1 MDCLWLEDDTAAID
15 AVSAS
20 HLLESPNWLS
30 THDEALD
37 HPVQRTAGQYLGMAL
52 RKHSG
57 NVFARLP
64 ARQTVRHPILKF
76 FNRGDA
82 NTEFDQMQSHGIVSL
97 VVPKKEIEM
106 SNVAKVIELTASSAN
121 SIEEAV
127 ENGIKRADST
137 LDNVEGA
144 WVQDIK
150 CTVKNGKISEWRVNM
165 KVTFLLK

>member
-1 MDCLWLEDDTAAID
+1 
-15 AVSAS
+15 
-20 HLLESPNWLS
+20 
-30 THDEALD
+30 
-37 HPVQRTAGQYLGMAL
+37 
-52 RKHSG
+52 
-57 NVFARLP
+57 
-64 ARQTVRHPILKF
+64 
-76 FNRGDA
+76 
-82 NTEFDQMQSHGIVSL
+82 
-97 VVPKKEIEM
+97 M